1 MDSVNTF
8 FVIFGKKFSGFYVT
22 VLAADSGSF
31 ACFPMIQAVSFL
43 RSAAGGRADSSLP
56 IPVLT

>member
-22 VLAADSGSF
+22 VLAADSGFF
-31 ACFPMIQAVSFL
+31 ACFPMIQALSFH
-43 RSAAGGRADSSLP
+43 RSAAGNRANASLSML
-56 IPVLT
+56 VLT